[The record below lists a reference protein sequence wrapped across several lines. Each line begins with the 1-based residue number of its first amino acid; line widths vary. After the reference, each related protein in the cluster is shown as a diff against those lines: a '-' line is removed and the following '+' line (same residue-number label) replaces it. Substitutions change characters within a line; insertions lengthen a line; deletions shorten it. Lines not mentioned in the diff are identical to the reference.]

1 MAHYKD
7 EYPLTYVRLDDDLDS
22 PQHQTGKS
30 RPLSSAEQQAVLQS
44 QSIFWGSSWTL
55 EIIACLMSVIFLAA
69 IIVVLY
75 MYDGKSMPDWPYG
88 ITLNALV
95 SVLSTV
101 MKASMVFII
110 TEGLS
115 QLKWSWFSKG
125 NKLSDLAL
133 LDAASRGPAG
143 AFVALFRFVPR
154 HLVTFGCLVLVIAA
168 ATDPFVQQVL
178 GIKERSIHA
187 PGKSS
192 VQICDS
198 NLYTDYDEGE
208 GPGLNKVPLSTLGAI
223 YSGIFQE
230 QSPNSKNTLVDCA
243 TGNCTFTPYQSLGFC
258 SRCANITSSL
268 KKKKQ
273 AGTVSYMSAY
283 NYTLS
288 NGFYFHTATNMN
300 YLMNATT
307 NKPLVELDTKGLAT
321 IVNFTAIASE
331 GYGMEPQVSATE
343 CALYYCV
350 DTFKTSVNGGKFTE
364 TITSNVATSNYSS
377 SYDAFGKNI
386 AITPETCYFNG
397 TRLNNTNSPNC
408 TYNVNWLSSL
418 AMSNSLSPLLKGSGS
433 RFVSNRPSWS
443 SDTAEALYGYY
454 GNYTEINSV
463 FETLASSLTN
473 HARSKVC
480 HWTKNG
486 IAWTTQSFVQ
496 VRWLWMILPC
506 ALVALSMVF
515 LIVVVFHTRRQYI
528 WKSSP
533 LALLFSDLRVDGS
546 GNFKRD
552 PTLKG
557 MESTSKKMDV
567 FLESSHDG
575 PRLKAVATS

>member
-7 EYPLTYVRLDDDLDS
+7 EYPLSYVRLDDDL
-22 PQHQTGKS
+22 PQKRKS
-30 RPLSSAEQQAVLQS
+30 RPLSSAEQQAVLES
-44 QSIFWGSSWTL
+44 TIFWGSSWTL
-55 EIIACLMSVIFLAA
+55 EFISCLMSVIFLAA

-75 MYDGKSMPDWPYG
+75 MYDGKPMPDWPYG

-101 MKASMVFII
+101 MKAAMVFII
-110 TEGLS
+110 TEALS

-143 AFVALFRFVPR
+143 AFIALFRFVPR

-168 ATDPFVQQVL
+168 ATDPFVQQVM
-178 GIKERSIHA
+178 GIKERSVQA

-192 VQICDS
+192 IQICDS
-198 NLYTDYDEGE
+198 NEYNDWDEGA
-208 GPGLNKVPLSTLGAI
+208 GPGMNKVPLSTLGAI

-230 QSPNSKNTLVDCA
+230 QTPNKKNTLMDCA
-243 TGNCTFTPYQSLGFC
+243 TGNCTFTPYQTLGFC

-273 AGTVSYMSAY
+273 AGMVSYMSAY
-283 NYTLS
+283 NYTLP
-288 NGFYFHTATNMN
+288 NGFYFHTASNMN
-300 YLMNATT
+300 YLMNATS
-307 NKPLVELDTKGLAT
+307 NKPLIELDTKDLAV
-321 IVNFTAIASE
+321 ILNFTAISSD
-331 GYGMEPQVSATE
+331 GYGMTPVSATE

-350 DTFKTSVNGGKFTE
+350 DTYKAAVTGGKFTE
-364 TITSNVATSNYSS
+364 TITSNVATSNASS
-377 SYDAFGKNI
+377 TGLALKNI

-397 TRLNNTNSPNC
+397 SRLNTTSSPNC
-408 TYNVNWLSSL
+408 TYTVNWLSLLS
-418 AMSNSLSPLLKGSGS
+418 MSNSLSPLLKGTGS

-463 FETLASSLTN
+463 FESLASSLSI

-480 HWTKNG
+480 HAAKNG
-486 IAWTTQSFVQ
+486 TAWTTQSYVQ

-506 ALVALSMVF
+506 ALVVLSMGF
-515 LIVVVFHTRRQYI
+515 LVVVVFHTRKQFI

-533 LALLFSDLRVDGS
+533 LALLFSDLRVDGE

-557 MESTSKKMDV
+557 MEDTSRKMDV
-567 FLESSHDG
+567 WLESSADG
-575 PRLKAVATS
+575 PRLKAVASRS